1 MPADFT
7 YHSQV
12 PLSSY
17 SELNVRVIMF
27 SFPPAAGGI
36 FSCVVGVYEGR
47 FASFS
52 EMIVT
57 LA

>member
-7 YHSQV
+7 YYSQV

-17 SELNVRVIMF
+17 SELNVRVTMF
-27 SFPPAAGGI
+27 SFPAAAGGI
-36 FSCVVGVYEGR
+36 FSCIVGVYEGR